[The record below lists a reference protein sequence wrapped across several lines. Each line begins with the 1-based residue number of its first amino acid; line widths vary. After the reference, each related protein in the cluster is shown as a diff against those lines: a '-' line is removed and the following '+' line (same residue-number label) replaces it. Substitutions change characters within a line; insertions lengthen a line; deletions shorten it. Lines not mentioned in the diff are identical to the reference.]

1 MSIYIQDTGRFEDGE
16 PIKVVRFD
24 RQQPTQKMFEATGLI
39 SAFLLDLFPEKK
51 WTKNEVEALVRDVGS
66 ASQTAIRAV

>member
-1 MSIYIQDTGRFEDGE
+1 MSVYIHNTGRFEDGE

-24 RQQPTQKMFEATGLI
+24 RQQPTQKMCEATGLI

-51 WTKNEVEALVRDVGS
+51 WTKDEVEALVRDV
-66 ASQTAIRAV
+66 AARLRQR